1 MNAKTILITGATDG
15 IGLETAKAL
24 SASGHR
30 ILLHGRSAQKLDAAA
45 QALTGSG
52 GPVETFLADFS
63 VLSSVA
69 EFAQA
74 IFERSAPLDVV
85 INNAGVL
92 KAPEAITQDGLDI
105 RFAVNLFAP
114 VLLMRRLLPVLSPT
128 GRIVNLSSAAQ
139 SPVSIAALTGTSSLA
154 EMEAYAQSKLALTI
168 WSQELAQD
176 LPDGQL
182 SVAVNPGSLLGSKM
196 VREGF
201 GVSGGDLQ
209 VGVDVLTRAAL
220 SDEFAAANGQYFD
233 NDSHRFAPP
242 HPWAKN
248 AQNRAGVMDA
258 IALVLSKHAL

>member
-1 MNAKTILITGATDG
+1 AA
-15 IGLETAKAL
+15 
-24 SASGHR
+24 
-30 ILLHGRSAQKLDAAA
+30 KLDVAA
-45 QALTGSG
+45 QVLTGSG

-74 IFERSAPLDVV
+74 IVERSAPLDVV

-92 KAPEAITQDGLDI
+92 KAPEAISLDGLDI

-114 VLLMRRLLPVLSPT
+114 VLLTRRLLPVLSPT

-168 WSQELAQD
+168 WSQELARD

-182 SVAVNPGSLLGSKM
+182 TVAVNPGSLLGSKM

-220 SDEFAAANGQYFD
+220 SNEFAAANGQYFD

-248 AQNRAGVMDA
+248 AHNRTEVMEA
-258 IALVLSKHAL
+258 IGSVLSKHAL